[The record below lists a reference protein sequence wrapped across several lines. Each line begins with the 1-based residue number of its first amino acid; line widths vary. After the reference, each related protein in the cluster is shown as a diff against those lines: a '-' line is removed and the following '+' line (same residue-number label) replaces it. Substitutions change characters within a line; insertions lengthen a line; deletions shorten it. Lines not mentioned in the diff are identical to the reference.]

1 MVGKWGYWIAF
12 FVNSAR
18 NPGVESIKFILGDK
32 RLNVIY
38 PQEILQL
45 VLLIHEAEL
54 YYHRLKP
61 VAS

>member
-38 PQEILQL
+38 PQEIC
-45 VLLIHEAEL
+45 
-54 YYHRLKP
+54 
-61 VAS
+61 SWFC